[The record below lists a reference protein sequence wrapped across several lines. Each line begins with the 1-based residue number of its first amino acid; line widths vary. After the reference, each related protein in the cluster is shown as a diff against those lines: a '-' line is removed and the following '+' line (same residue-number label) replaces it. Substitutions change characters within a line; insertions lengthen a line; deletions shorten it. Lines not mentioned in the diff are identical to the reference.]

1 MPRYQVTLRDGDEH
15 AAEYSSGAAFVVAG
29 DEIEVEGSVWRVE
42 SVEAG
47 EDPERLVCVPADA
60 DGA

>member
-1 MPRYQVTLRDGDEH
+1 MPRYQVVLRDGDERT
-15 AAEYSSGAAFVVAG
+15 AEYSSGAAFVVAG
-29 DEIEVEGSVWRVE
+29 DEIEIEGAVWRVE

-47 EDPERLVCVPADA
+47 EQPERLVCVPAEA

>member
-1 MPRYQVTLRDGDEH
+1 MPRYQVVLRDGDERT
-15 AAEYSSGAAFVVAG
+15 AEYSSGAAFVVAG
-29 DEIEVEGSVWRVE
+29 DEIEVEGALWRVE

-47 EDPERLVCVPADA
+47 EEPERLVCVPAGG